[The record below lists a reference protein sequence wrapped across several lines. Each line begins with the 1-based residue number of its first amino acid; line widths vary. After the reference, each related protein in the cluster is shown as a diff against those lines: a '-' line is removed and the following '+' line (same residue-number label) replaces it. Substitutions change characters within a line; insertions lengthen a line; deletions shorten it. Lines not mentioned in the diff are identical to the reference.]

1 MCSVN
6 PCVVPAWCSEIVS
19 VCPRSDCQID
29 LQRGHLTVWYSTCVV
44 HNFLLHSVLNYFL
57 LGAVGLGLAL
67 VLGEPWYLIALGLA
81 RQNEDQ
87 GFD

>member
-1 MCSVN
+1 M
-6 PCVVPAWCSEIVS
+6 
-19 VCPRSDCQID
+19 
-29 LQRGHLTVWYSTCVV
+29 WYSTCVV